1 MGRGPGI
8 PLEIKQTIAQIFD
21 ELGNTKKARRKARI
35 FHLEARPGF
44 KQLSYRTL
52 THIYENRK
60 EFLAMQNL
68 PLDKRSKRKN
78 LMRKNALD
86 DFKLEPI
93 DDADDAPDLKIEVY
107 EMEESEYA
115 ENEEIV
121 IKENG
126 NDDVKIEVLE
136 INTAEAESDDAEVE
150 QSSLQ
155 EEAEPI
161 NIDFE
166 DGTEFFIPKSMKSE
180 IFNDA
185 ETSSPKLIEL
195 NDQSENQLRCTRCNF
210 EAKHTLELARHKTFA
225 HRLSCEHCAFTTN
238 QDALL
243 AKHILTHK
251 DVKRFKCDIC
261 PYATKKKSDLNA
273 HIKRHLEKRSD
284 YQCKRCGF
292 VTHLKSALAR
302 HKARIHKEIVLS
314 LYS

>member
-150 QSSLQ
+150 QSSLH

-195 NDQSENQLRCTRCNF
+195 NDQSKNQLR
-210 EAKHTLELARHKTFA
+210 
-225 HRLSCEHCAFTTN
+225 
-238 QDALL
+238 
-243 AKHILTHK
+243 
-251 DVKRFKCDIC
+251 
-261 PYATKKKSDLNA
+261 
-273 HIKRHLEKRSD
+273 
-284 YQCKRCGF
+284 
-292 VTHLKSALAR
+292 
-302 HKARIHKEIVLS
+302 
-314 LYS
+314 